1 MHELSSLILDKISN
15 MKYCKLIKKTESKH
29 EFIYSKIFA
38 DLHSKITGYQNIKED
53 IIFIHFDSTGWL
65 SIEEAINELK
75 KYNYEMRSY
84 TSNLLKEITKIE
96 KRIENFKTEN
106 FKTEIISIVRK
117 SEYLL
122 KYNYDE
128 NSNEKVKKIGIL
140 LNKLNKQEEKIV
152 SEIKEIHLNSSI
164 NLTAIHNLILIE
176 KQKKGKLNYD

>member
-1 MHELSSLILDKISN
+1 MYELPSLILEKISN

-38 DLHSKITGYQNIKED
+38 DLHSKITGYQNIRED
-53 IIFIHFDSTGWL
+53 IIFINFDSTGWA

-75 KYNYEMRSY
+75 KYNYEMRLY
-84 TSNLLKEITKIE
+84 KYNLLETIAKIE
-96 KRIENFKTEN
+96 KKIEN

-117 SEYLL
+117 SEHLF
-122 KYNYDE
+122 KYNYDK
-128 NSNEKVKKIGIL
+128 NSNEEVKDIGIL
-140 LNKLNKQEEKIV
+140 LNKLNKQKDKIV

-164 NLTAIHNLILIE
+164 NLTAVHNLSLIE